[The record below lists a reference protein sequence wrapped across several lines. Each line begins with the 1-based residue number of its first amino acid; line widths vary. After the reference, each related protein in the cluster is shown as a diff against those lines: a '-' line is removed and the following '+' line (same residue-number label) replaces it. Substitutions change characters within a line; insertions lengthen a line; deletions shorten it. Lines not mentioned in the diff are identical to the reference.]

1 MIEQRSQRGWLQGGY
16 LEQGGETALSR
27 NGGRAGCTGS
37 LEVAHFLMPGQLWA
51 AGHAARRRRCL
62 HYLLEVL
69 RLFPLVV
76 EVQGGRFLYLLHL
89 LTSQLLLLLLSRCCI
104 LLSLHNWHL

>member
-37 LEVAHFLMPGQLWA
+37 L
-51 AGHAARRRRCL
+51 
-62 HYLLEVL
+62 
-69 RLFPLVV
+69 
-76 EVQGGRFLYLLHL
+76 
-89 LTSQLLLLLLSRCCI
+89 
-104 LLSLHNWHL
+104 